1 MKRPPHRPWRVLSC
15 EYLAHEPWFTVRRQ
29 RMELPDGR
37 IIPSYYVLE
46 YPAWVNVIAR
56 TEEGRFVMVS
66 QYRPGLERTDYE
78 LVAGVVDPEDP
89 SPEAA
94 ARRELEEET
103 GYGGGRWR
111 PLMTLSANPATHT
124 NLTHCFVAEGVVPVA
139 ARHLDPTEELEVHLL
154 TTGQVRELLTA
165 GEIPQALHA
174 APLWRYFAEE
184 RPR

>member
-1 MKRPPHRPWRVLSC
+1 MKRPEQRPWKILAS
-15 EYLAHEPWFTVRRQ
+15 EYLAREPWFTVRRQ

-56 TEEGRFVMVS
+56 TADGRFVLVS

-78 LVAGVVDPEDP
+78 LVAGVVDPDDATM
-89 SPEAA
+89 EAA

-111 PLMTLSANPATHT
+111 QLMVLSANPATHS
-124 NLTHCFVAEGVVPVA
+124 NLTYCFVAEGVEPVA
-139 ARHLDPTEELEVHLL
+139 ERHPDPTEELEVHLL
-154 TTGQVRELLTA
+154 TTGQVRELLSD

-184 RPR
+184 KPL

>member
-1 MKRPPHRPWRVLSC
+1 MEKPKQRPWRTLSC
-15 EYLAHEPWFTVRRQ
+15 EYLAREPWFTVRRQ

-56 TEEGRFVMVS
+56 TAEGDFVMVS
-66 QYRPGLERTDYE
+66 QFRPGLARTDYE
-78 LVAGVVDPEDP
+78 LVAGVVDPEDQTM
-89 SPEAA
+89 EAA

-111 PLMTLSANPATHT
+111 QLMVLSANPATHN
-124 NLTHCFVAEGVVPVA
+124 NLTYCFVAEGVEPVA
-139 ARHLDPTEELEVHLL
+139 ARHPDPTEELDLHLL
-154 TTGQVRELLTA
+154 TGDQVRELLVA

-184 RPR
+184 RLL